1 MKRVASGLA
10 GILALVLCAGVA
22 AAQGEKDAKAAAEP
36 VVKQLEAFRH
46 GDYDTAYT
54 FASEEIRAQF
64 DRRGFE
70 TMVRR
75 GYPEIASSTFA
86 LVTKTELRS
95 DGLAYVTIKI
105 RGTNGQAVEGRYEL
119 VWQNGWKI
127 NGVATR
133 PDAGVI

>member
-1 MKRVASGLA
+1 MKRVVSGVA

-22 AAQGEKDAKAAAEP
+22 AAQGEKDAKAAADP

-54 FASEEIRAQF
+54 FASEEIRTQF

-95 DGLAYVTIKI
+95 EGLAYVTIKI
-105 RGTNGQAVEGRYEL
+105 RGTNGQAVEGLYEL

>member
-1 MKRVASGLA
+1 MRLTFMVTGVLTLLVGA
-10 GILALVLCAGVA
+10 GSVW
-22 AAQGEKDAKAAAEP
+22 AQPGQDAKAAADP
-36 VVKQLEAFRH
+36 VVKQLEAFRRD
-46 GDYDTAYT
+46 DYDTAYT

-95 DGLAYVTIKI
+95 EGLAYVTIKI
-105 RGTNGQAVEGRYEL
+105 RGSNGQAIEGLYEL
-119 VWQNGWKI
+119 VWQGGWKI

>member
-1 MKRVASGLA
+1 MKRVASGLT

-22 AAQGEKDAKAAAEP
+22 AAQGEKDAKAAADP
-36 VVKQLEAFRH
+36 VVKQLEAFRRD
-46 GDYDTAYT
+46 DYDTAYA
-54 FASEEIRAQF
+54 FASEEIRTQF

-95 DGLAYVTIKI
+95 EGLAYVTIKI
-105 RGTNGQAVEGRYEL
+105 RGTNGQAIEGLYEL

>member
-1 MKRVASGLA
+1 
-10 GILALVLCAGVA
+10 
-22 AAQGEKDAKAAAEP
+22 
-36 VVKQLEAFRH
+36 
-46 GDYDTAYT
+46 
-54 FASEEIRAQF
+54 
-64 DRRGFE
+64 
-70 TMVRR
+70 MVRR

-95 DGLAYVTIKI
+95 EGLAYVTIKI
-105 RGTNGQAVEGRYEL
+105 RGTNGQAIEGLYEL